1 MHYDIEKSEL
11 IVGASE
17 LIRVAISRLYT
28 GTLTDESNLAPEV
41 SADLRISIT
50 GEASPKTASFP
61 FETDGFFATCIAEY
75 DGLKDGVLTKI
86 FPISVAP
93 SRLPQG
99 LLRRARGE
107 GFLALRAVAGVD
119 GEIPTLRTVLI
130 NTLTGE
136 AETHEESVRREDCFR
151 FAEKVAKSFFRLAE
165 VAVNR
170 EAVRRPTMANLKFPF
185 GNIREGQRDF
195 IEEGYK
201 TAKHGGTLF
210 AVAPTGTGKTMAAL
224 YPAVRAFGEGHTEK
238 IFYFTPKSTTAVA
251 AENAVK
257 LLAKSGADIRAVT
270 LAAKEKISRFGGDCY
285 GDGKKCPF
293 VSSSGAKERDAALLL
308 IKENVPV
315 VTPDMI
321 TKKAEEIGLC
331 PYELSLAYAE
341 LCDVVICDY
350 NYLFDLRVY
359 LRRFFSKEGKF
370 CFLID
375 EAHSLSERA
384 REMYSATLSLEDFR
398 SIASKFQSECKL
410 QLSIKAFSKE
420 FSHTV
425 QPYLRDSL
433 RRDVTGKI
441 SGMARIQT
449 FPQKL
454 SVALAELCDTV
465 EKALYEKGD
474 IGIDRKTLRSFHYLL
489 LDFSEKL
496 SYYGDKYTT
505 FLVRDDKNLSLR
517 ISCLDPSDIIS
528 SRLSLGKSAVF
539 FSATLIPTDYY
550 RSVLGNDRSAR
561 ILTADSPFPREN
573 AAIAVLETVSTRYNE
588 RNGLF
593 SRMAD
598 IVRLTV
604 NSHIGNYIVF
614 CPSFLYLERLHEAFL
629 SRMENDETLV
639 IAQKR
644 RMTDAERRDFLAAFC
659 EDPKIPMVAFC
670 VSGGIFSEGID
681 LAGTR
686 LTGAVVIGV
695 GLPSPSPERD
705 AVEEYYNEKCDAG
718 REYAYIYPG
727 MNRVLQAAGR
737 VIRRETDRGVIVLI
751 DDRFREPVY
760 RKLLPSHWRGLRYI
774 NDDIYF
780 CRFLSAFWEE

>member
-1 MHYDIEKSEL
+1 MHYDIEKNEL
-11 IVGASE
+11 FVTAHE
-17 LIRVAISRLYT
+17 LVRVAISRLHT
-28 GTLTDESNLAPEV
+28 GTLTDESSLAPEV
-41 SADLRISIT
+41 SLDLRMSIT
-50 GEASPKTASFP
+50 GEPAPKTASFP
-61 FETDGFFATCIAEY
+61 FEADGVYTTCIAEY
-75 DGLKDGVLTKI
+75 DGLTDGVLTKI
-86 FPISVAP
+86 FPISVSP
-93 SRLPQG
+93 SLLPG
-99 LLRRARGE
+99 GMLRRARGE
-107 GFLALRAVAGVD
+107 GYLALRAVAGVD
-119 GEIPTLRTVLI
+119 GEMPTLRTVLI

-136 AETHEESVRREDCFR
+136 TETHEETVKREDCLR
-151 FAEKVAKSFFRLAE
+151 FIDRVTGAFFRLAE

-170 EAVRRPTMANLKFPF
+170 ETVRRPTMASLRFPF

-251 AENAVK
+251 AEDAVR
-257 LLAKSGADIRAVT
+257 LLHKSGADIRAVT
-270 LAAKEKISRFGGDCY
+270 LIAKEKISRFGGDCY
-285 GDGKKCPF
+285 GDGRKCPF
-293 VSSSGAKERDAALLL
+293 ASSSGAKERDVALAL
-308 IKENVPV
+308 IKESIPV
-315 VTPDMI
+315 VTPDI
-321 TKKAEEIGLC
+321 IRAKADEIGVC

-359 LRRFFSKEGKF
+359 LRRFFSREGKF

-375 EAHSLSERA
+375 EAHSLAERA
-384 REMYSATLSLEDFR
+384 REMYSATLSLDDLR
-398 SIASKFQSECKL
+398 SITSKFQSECKL
-410 QLSIKAFSKE
+410 QLSIKGFSKE
-420 FSHTV
+420 FSHIV
-425 QPYLRDSL
+425 QPYLREVL

-441 SGMARIQT
+441 SGITRIRSL
-449 FPQKL
+449 PQKL
-454 SVALAELCDTV
+454 VTALGELSSEI
-465 EKALYEKGD
+465 EKALCERKD
-474 IGIDRKTLRSFHYLL
+474 IGIDRGLLRSFHYLL

-505 FLVRDDKNLSLR
+505 FLIRDDKDLSVR
-517 ISCLDPSDIIS
+517 IACLDPSDVIAA
-528 SRLSLGKSAVF
+528 RLSLGKSAVF

-573 AAIAVLETVSTRYNE
+573 AAIAVLDKVSTRFQE
-588 RNGLF
+588 RNGLLY
-593 SRMAD
+593 RMAE
-598 IVRLTV
+598 IIRLTA
-604 NSHIGNYIVF
+604 NSHIGNYMVF
-614 CPSFLYLERLHEAFL
+614 CPSFVYLERLHEAFL
-629 SRMENDETLV
+629 DRLEGDETLV

-644 RMTDAERRDFLAAFC
+644 RMTDKERRDFLAAFR

-670 VSGGIFSEGID
+670 VSGGVFSEGID

-705 AVEEYYNEKCDAG
+705 AIEEYYNEKCDAG

-737 VIRRETDRGVIVLI
+737 VIRRETDRGVIILI

-774 NDDIYF
+774 GDDIVF
-780 CRFLSAFWEE
+780 CRFLSAFWEK